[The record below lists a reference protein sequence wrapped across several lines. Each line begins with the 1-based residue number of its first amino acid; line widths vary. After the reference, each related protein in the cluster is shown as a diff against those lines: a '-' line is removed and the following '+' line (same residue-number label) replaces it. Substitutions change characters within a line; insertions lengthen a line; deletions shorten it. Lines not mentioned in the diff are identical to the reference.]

1 MASTNKTA
9 HYEFPQYIGSD
20 IPNILTDINPA
31 FETIDTALY
40 EQGQQ
45 IAEQTTDL
53 SDIQEAVDQAT
64 ADVAVMQSS
73 IVQMAGIVE
82 TTRQL
87 ATDNKETIGQGSL
100 KTTAQTLIGGVN
112 ELVDSYQTIAEVT
125 ADGSTSYKNFL
136 KNLYDAIPSAYK
148 ESPKIKLVT
157 YFSANS
163 FIVYQVTQA
172 SSTSI
177 IFGVS
182 QYAHSSSYGYIR
194 NIVLSSTADNT
205 DECVIRINTG
215 GTIVDQSVD
224 MTTNVPNGYKYSIM
238 I

>member
-73 IVQMAGIVE
+73 IVSMAGIVE

-87 ATDNKETIGQGSL
+87 ATDNKETIGQGTL
-100 KTTAQTLIGGVN
+100 DTTAQTLIGASN
-112 ELVDSYQTIAEVT
+112 ELNGIIFYIDPDKYVTDGTNVDPNSSYT
-125 ADGSTSYKNFL
+125 APANGVYIW
-136 KNLYDAIPSAYK
+136 NLTGT
-148 ESPKIKLVT
+148 E
-157 YFSANS
+157 
-163 FIVYQVTQA
+163 TQA
-172 SSTSI
+172 GILYSDSDRTKPICNSLKSDNSI
-177 IFGVS
+177 IRVIPMKKD
-182 QYAHSSSYGYIR
+182 QIIYTRNAVNTANTVLGYYE
-194 NIVLSSTADNT
+194 V
-205 DECVIRINTG
+205 
-215 GTIVDQSVD
+215 
-224 MTTNVPNGYKYSIM
+224 
-238 I
+238 

>member
-73 IVQMAGIVE
+73 IVAMGGVLEI
-82 TTRQL
+82 TRQL

-100 KTTAQTLIGGVN
+100 ETTAQTLIGGVN
-112 ELVDSYQTIAEVT
+112 ELLNTFKTLASVTGDGTKTYAE
-125 ADGSTSYKNFL
+125 AFKELF
-136 KNLYDAIPSAYK
+136 DAIPATHKKST
-148 ESPKIKLVT
+148 KLKLILTQSSTDFVYYPCYILDNYLSFSFTAT
-157 YFSANS
+157 YANACDIRTITLSSIQNDNTYYSGRFSGTGNS
-163 FIVYQVTQA
+163 FTP
-172 SSTSI
+172 T
-177 IFGVS
+177 
-182 QYAHSSSYGYIR
+182 
-194 NIVLSSTADNT
+194 
-205 DECVIRINTG
+205 
-215 GTIVDQSVD
+215 D
-224 MTTNVPNGYKYSIM
+224 MTTALPSGAIVKIV

>member
-53 SDIQEAVDQAT
+53 SDIQEAVEQAT

-73 IVQMAGIVE
+73 IVAMGGILE

-87 ATDNKETIGQGSL
+87 ATDNKETIGQGTL
-100 KTTAQTLIGGVN
+100 DTTAQTLIGAVN
-112 ELVDSYQTIAEVT
+112 ELNGKTYETMAEVT
-125 ADGSTSYKNFL
+125 ADGVKTYSQILDEIGSAFFATHTPDEGVFALLETTAAGVNALYSERSCVGDTTNTLETTYEYVGSNYVLMITMVIKATS
-136 KNLYDAIPSAYK
+136 SARSK
-148 ESPKIKLVT
+148 CRIE
-157 YFSANS
+157 
-163 FIVYQVTQA
+163 A
-172 SSTSI
+172 SS
-177 IFGVS
+177 
-182 QYAHSSSYGYIR
+182 
-194 NIVLSSTADNT
+194 STFT
-205 DECVIRINTG
+205 DE
-215 GTIVDQSVD
+215 SSA
-224 MTTNVPNGYKYSIM
+224 VPTSGRTFKLIKM
-238 I
+238 

>member
-53 SDIQEAVDQAT
+53 SDIQEAVNQAT

-73 IVQMAGIVE
+73 IVSMAGIVE

-87 ATDNKETIGQGSL
+87 ATDNKETIGQGTL
-100 KTTAQTLIGGVN
+100 DTTAQTLIGGVN
-112 ELVDSYQTIAEVT
+112 ELKDNIDKGSVGVDLDNDTYGSMITKLNALIDWTKVRPESYITVA
-125 ADGSTSYKNFL
+125 
-136 KNLYDAIPSAYK
+136 SASGI
-148 ESPKIKLVT
+148 EMVFHL
-157 YFSANS
+157 
-163 FIVYQVTQA
+163 
-172 SSTSI
+172 
-177 IFGVS
+177 
-182 QYAHSSSYGYIR
+182 SSSVNKWFTYSLATGTGCGIY
-194 NIVLSSTADNT
+194 VLRFSDDTAYSAIGAAYTAITT
-205 DECVIRINTG
+205 DTVSATRAELV
-215 GTIVDQSVD
+215 
-224 MTTNVPNGYKYSIM
+224 Y
-238 I
+238 